1 MGQTDRRTDTVPFH
15 VNPAPHTMWTVPVM
29 VLALFMEVLAG
40 YMASLVHE
48 LQTVAFY
55 ISDAHV

>member
-1 MGQTDRRTDTVPFH
+1 
-15 VNPAPHTMWTVPVM
+15 MWTVPVM

-55 ISDAHV
+55 ISDARV